1 MTTLFDIVT
10 VLTFLAL
17 VLAFFLW
24 TERDTRTL
32 MHFMVSGIVLAVANQ
47 IGNAGSLVFGFILIA
62 AAIGYAIM
70 IGWRSASCALF
81 SFFSRASR
89 DFGRF
94 LVLPL

>member
-10 VLTFLAL
+10 VLSFLGL

-32 MHFMVSGIVLAVANQ
+32 MHFMVSGVALAIANQ
-47 IGNAGSLVFGFILIA
+47 IGNAVSIVFGFILIA

-70 IGWRSASCALF
+70 IGWRPAS
-81 SFFSRASR
+81 
-89 DFGRF
+89 
-94 LVLPL
+94 

>member
-10 VLTFLAL
+10 VLTFLGL

-32 MHFMVSGIVLAVANQ
+32 LHFMVSGVVLAVANQ
-47 IGNAGSLVFGFILIA
+47 IGNAGSIVFGFILIA

-70 IGWRSASCALF
+70 IGWRPVS
-81 SFFSRASR
+81 
-89 DFGRF
+89 
-94 LVLPL
+94 